1 MRQWKQVFINI
12 INISWDWGVWHFFV
26 FKTLSGKSGPIENS
40 WKTKTVHMIVFQPCA
55 SKIVGISV
63 EQQLI
68 AESFSQPSSS
78 RTKTTAFETKFSS
91 IKKRWFLWNG
101 VTSKSSKMCCWNRGK
116 NWFRLQ
122 AAGLSHSISS
132 KSLPGS
138 CFCMWTLEMV

>member
-1 MRQWKQVFINI
+1 VNI
-12 INISWDWGVWHFFV
+12 TWAWMNETMKTGIHQHHQYPLGLGCVTFFS

-91 IKKRWFLWNG
+91 IKKRGFLETGDIKIIQN
-101 VTSKSSKMCCWNRGK
+101 VLLESGK
-116 NWFRLQ
+116 KL
-122 AAGLSHSISS
+122 
-132 KSLPGS
+132 
-138 CFCMWTLEMV
+138 V

>member
-1 MRQWKQVFINI
+1 MNETMKTGIHQHHQYQLGLGCVT
-12 INISWDWGVWHFFV
+12 FFC

-91 IKKRWFLWNG
+91 IKKRWFLETGDIKIIQN
-101 VTSKSSKMCCWNRGK
+101 VLLESGK
-116 NWFRLQ
+116 KL
-122 AAGLSHSISS
+122 
-132 KSLPGS
+132 
-138 CFCMWTLEMV
+138 V